1 MEKNG
6 SIPDTSVGHNI
17 QLGAN
22 CPVGTRILHGETN
35 SMQQMNL
42 NEQQAIDQTTK
53 KQASENISEEAQS
66 SNFSFGVTGQK
77 QQTKGKEVAG
87 KPIRKNSTQT
97 DVSNTEAHLHK
108 VVNEHISR
116 TVEVPDQVGRQVQ
129 KEKEGQKDQN
139 KDVNQPRGTNRLQ
152 QGNDRANLAYQNNF
166 PKISNNYT
174 RYDPNSQRNRNDSHH
189 VNHNASQGNVKQP
202 NNQQPGQAQ
211 NNAKHDIILE
221 PAPFTIVQS
230 FAARLRYNQ
239 SKNEIPIVLDSPVFT
254 TRQGL
259 PAVLLEEDDYNI
271 KLVESCKHTLV
282 GKFTNTM
289 PKMEIIRKSFTL
301 QTQLNGGVKIIHY
314 NSRHVYIDLD
324 NEFDYVMVWTKQRMS
339 IEGNNLKGAG
349 KSQIQQLSRV
359 TNPEG
364 SPSNNQQQRDN
375 NFDTNDLQHQ
385 TINESSGQHTNNR
398 SQGRPSKNKREA
410 MKRKKQQEVERND
423 KIDQCK
429 KAAGNQTHNQ
439 KSDYEV
445 LNSEDGFDEDTQ
457 SLNEE
462 EEDETSAHLIKA
474 FGSTFQRESQA
485 EIQKVADQQCLLPSR
500 RR

>member
-53 KQASENISEEAQS
+53 KQASENIFEEAQS
-66 SNFSFGVTGQK
+66 SNFSFGVTGNSMNITPISIPCALQGTPKQDKPTEEHGHDHQQRNEQTGQK
-77 QQTKGKEVAG
+77 QQTKGKEVVG

-211 NNAKHDIILE
+211 NNAKHDIIPE

-259 PAVLLEEDDYNI
+259 PTVLLEEDDYNI

-301 QTQLNGGVKIIHY
+301 
-314 NSRHVYIDLD
+314 
-324 NEFDYVMVWTKQRMS
+324 
-339 IEGNNLKGAG
+339 
-349 KSQIQQLSRV
+349 
-359 TNPEG
+359 
-364 SPSNNQQQRDN
+364 
-375 NFDTNDLQHQ
+375 
-385 TINESSGQHTNNR
+385 
-398 SQGRPSKNKREA
+398 
-410 MKRKKQQEVERND
+410 
-423 KIDQCK
+423 
-429 KAAGNQTHNQ
+429 
-439 KSDYEV
+439 
-445 LNSEDGFDEDTQ
+445 
-457 SLNEE
+457 
-462 EEDETSAHLIKA
+462 
-474 FGSTFQRESQA
+474 
-485 EIQKVADQQCLLPSR
+485 
-500 RR
+500 